1 MRDLLVH
8 PAAKEE
14 DLGLP
19 LPESPHACSVCL
31 PTWASVVGYE
41 EGRDKVMRRLRA
53 GYPRFYRNPL
63 VERLTVEATK
73 ELGSPSE
80 EVFLFPT
87 KEGAQRAQRW
97 IERHGKVAARSSA
110 FNGLQAIIVS
120 KKAAPLAVEYQR
132 LTGEMVSSRMA
143 EDLLNGDL
151 LTGTKRHLLQR
162 RLATIYGG
170 EQTHVSVFATGMSAV
185 TAVMRSLP
193 GVASGRKTLQL
204 EFPYVDSLKV
214 QERLGNGVVFLNE
227 TEGES
232 FDEALRR
239 IRGGEFAAVF
249 TEVPSNPLLRCP
261 DLPRVSEACRDGGT
275 PLIVDDSS
283 VGPSNVNVLPWA
295 DVVTA
300 SLTKWLSGTGDVM
313 GGVAVVRSDS
323 EFAGELSSAIR
334 QESEKTSPMYIG
346 DAQVMLSNLKG
357 YPARIETPNA
367 SALRLVEMLSK
378 HSAVSQVWHPSIT
391 HRDRYQRVM
400 AAKGGF
406 GGLFSFV
413 LKSPKKTA
421 KFFDALNVSKGPS
434 FGTRFT
440 LASPYVML
448 AHYRELDWAEGCGIS
463 RHLIRVSCGEENP
476 EALEQVFKK
485 ALQLA

>member
-8 PAAKEE
+8 PASREE
-14 DLGLP
+14 DLGFP

-31 PTWASVVGYE
+31 PTWSSVIGYE

-53 GYPRFYRNPL
+53 GYPRFCRNPIL
-63 VERLTVEATK
+63 ERLTVEATK
-73 ELGSPSE
+73 ELCSGSE
-80 EVFLFPT
+80 ELFLFPT
-87 KEGAQRAQRW
+87 KDGAQRAQRW
-97 IERHGKVAARSSA
+97 IERHGKEAARSSA
-110 FNGLQAIIVS
+110 FRGLQAIIVS
-120 KKAAPLAVEYQR
+120 KKAAPLAIEYQR
-132 LTGEMVSSRMA
+132 LTGELVSSRMA
-143 EDLLNGDL
+143 EDLLNGGL

-170 EQTHVSVFATGMSAV
+170 EQTHVSVFGSGMSAV
-185 TAVMRSLP
+185 TAVMRSLQSL
-193 GVASGRKTLQL
+193 ARGRKTLQL

-214 QERLGNGVVFLNE
+214 QERIGNGVVFLNE

-232 FDEALRR
+232 FDEALSR
-239 IRGGEFAAVF
+239 IRQGEFAAVF

-261 DLPRVSEACRDGGT
+261 DLPRVSEACREGGT
-275 PLIVDDSS
+275 PLVVDDSS

-295 DVVTA
+295 DVVTG
-300 SLTKWLSGTGDVM
+300 SLTKWLSGAGDVM
-313 GGVAVVRSDS
+313 GGVVIVRSDS
-323 EFAGELSSAIR
+323 EFAGELNAPIR
-334 QESEKTSPMYIG
+334 QESEKTAPMYVG

-357 YPARIETPNA
+357 YPARMDGPNA
-367 SALRLVEMLSK
+367 TALRLVEMLVE
-378 HSAVSQVWHPSIT
+378 HPAVAQVWHPSVT
-391 HRDRYQRVM
+391 HRERYEKVK

-406 GGLFSFV
+406 GPLFSFL
-413 LKSPKKTA
+413 LKTPKKTP

-434 FGTRFT
+434 FGTNFT

-463 RHLIRVSCGEENP
+463 RHLIRVSCGQEDAEN
-476 EALEQVFKK
+476 LERIFKE

>member
-8 PAAKEE
+8 PASREK

-31 PTWASVVGYE
+31 PTWSSVIGYE

-53 GYPRFYRNPL
+53 GYPRFFRNPIL
-63 VERLTVEATK
+63 ERLTVQAEK
-73 ELGSPSE
+73 ELGSASE

-87 KEGAQRAQRW
+87 KTGAQRAQRW
-97 IERHGKVAARSSA
+97 IERQGKIAARSSA
-110 FNGLQAIIVS
+110 FDGLQAVIVS
-120 KKAAPLAVEYQR
+120 KQASELAKEYQR
-132 LTGEMVSSRMA
+132 LTGELVSSRMA
-143 EDLLNGDL
+143 EDHLNGAL

-162 RLATIYGG
+162 RLATIYGA
-170 EQTHVSVFATGMSAV
+170 EQTHVSVFASGMSAV

-193 GVASGRKTLQL
+193 GVAQGLKTLQL

-239 IRGGEFAAVF
+239 IRQGEFAAVF

-261 DLPRVSEACRDGGT
+261 DLARVSEACREGGT

-283 VGPSNVNVLPWA
+283 VGPSNVNVLPLA
-295 DVVTA
+295 DVVTG
-300 SLTKWLSGTGDVM
+300 SLTKWLSGSGDVM
-313 GGVAVVRSDS
+313 GGVVVVRSDS
-323 EFAGELSSAIR
+323 EFAGELSAAIR
-334 QESEKTSPMYIG
+334 QESETAAPMYVG
-346 DAQVMLSNLKG
+346 DSQVMLSNLKG
-357 YPARIETPNA
+357 YPARMEQPNA
-367 SALRLVEMLSK
+367 TALGLVKMMAE
-378 HSAVSQVWHPSIT
+378 HPAVAKVWHPSIT
-391 HRDRYQRVM
+391 HRERYEAVM
-400 AAKGGF
+400 AAKGGY
-406 GGLFSFV
+406 GPLFSFV
-413 LKSPKKTA
+413 LKAPKKTA
-421 KFFDALNVSKGPS
+421 KFFDALKISKGPS
-434 FGTRFT
+434 FGTPFT

-463 RHLIRVSCGEENP
+463 RYLIRVSCGHEP
-476 EALEQVFKK
+476 LESLEKVFKQ